1 MMLICRSPACDW
13 SRRISAEMN
22 RFFSLECGHAPPLQH
37 AAHYAPSLPSS
48 TSQLV
53 LHYPAQLQPTH
64 PHTHTH
70 THTHTQRSGSIRS
83 AAGVAIHTHTHT
95 LVVLFAVEEKEVP
108 FVCVCV
114 CVCVTALP
122 GFLLPGFS
130 DRKRECRVV
139 GRATSPSVAG
149 FFFRFL
155 ILNHE
160 RNETKD
166 ERLINGQHKNGLRF
180 NQAVDPTNP
189 VERKSI
195 NLQKKNPVN
204 NPVNNNNNNNN
215 RKRNTDQSVV
225 G

>member
-1 MMLICRSPACDW
+1 M
-13 SRRISAEMN
+13 
-22 RFFSLECGHAPPLQH
+22 
-37 AAHYAPSLPSS
+37 
-48 TSQLV
+48 
-53 LHYPAQLQPTH
+53 
-64 PHTHTH
+64 
-70 THTHTQRSGSIRS
+70 
-83 AAGVAIHTHTHT
+83 
-95 LVVLFAVEEKEVP
+95 
-108 FVCVCV
+108 CVCV
-114 CVCVTALP
+114 CVCV
-122 GFLLPGFS
+122 LL
-130 DRKRECRVV
+130 RYRVSFYRV
-139 GRATSPSVAG
+139 LATEKESAEWSAVQLLHQSLV